1 MDKSKR
7 RIPLA
12 LRNKIK
18 NDNTKISTG
27 KKSAFSISRHV
38 QGVTNETL
46 EKYEKEEKVR
56 EMKKRQ
62 AEDNANMGGVIT
74 NEDLL
79 DELDE
84 MDFKDK
90 LEFIRSQ
97 PKYKNFTYNS
107 RIQVYKKYAE
117 IKKIEFYY
125 ENYDQN
131 EEETEEEYVESEE
144 EYGVIDESEEEDE
157 EDENKKNKE
166 LKGY

>member
-12 LRNKIK
+12 LRG
-18 NDNTKISTG
+18 KISTG
-27 KKSAFSISRHV
+27 KRSAFSISRHA

-46 EKYEKEEKVR
+46 EQYEKEEKVR
-56 EMKKRQ
+56 QMKKRQ
-62 AEDNANMGGVIT
+62 AEDNANMGGAIT

-84 MDFKDK
+84 MDFKEK
-90 LEFIRSQ
+90 LEFIRSH
-97 PKYKNFTYNS
+97 PKYKDYTYNS

-117 IKKIEFYY
+117 LKKIEFYY
-125 ENYDQN
+125 QNYEPGEEQS
-131 EEETEEEYVESEE
+131 EEEEQFVESEDDYE
-144 EYGVIDESEEEDE
+144 DIDESEEEQE
-157 EDENKKNKE
+157 ENDNKKRKNEE